1 MGIYG
6 FTIQLYCD
14 FSGYSDMAIGIAL
27 LLGYKLKMNFDA
39 PFKSQSPT
47 GIGAGGTYPLSSWLR
62 DYLYIPMGGN
72 RCSKARA
79 HMNVFNTML
88 IGGLWHGA
96 SWMYVIWGAWNGGL
110 LVAHKMIRSVTPRV
124 KGGESSQMV
133 ASRHQCVHNIQPHS
147 RGHDVFQGPF
157 PWSRSATWCIR

>member
-47 GIGAGGTYPLSSWLR
+47 EYWRRWHISLSSWLR
-62 DYLYIPMGGN
+62 DYLYIPMGRQPVLQGA
-72 RCSKARA
+72 CSHECVQHYADRR
-79 HMNVFNTML
+79 
-88 IGGLWHGA
+88 
-96 SWMYVIWGAWNGGL
+96 
-110 LVAHKMIRSVTPRV
+110 LVAWRIVDVRYMGCMERRI
-124 KGGESSQMV
+124 
-133 ASRHQCVHNIQPHS
+133 A
-147 RGHDVFQGPF
+147 RG
-157 PWSRSATWCIR
+157 A

>member
-47 GIGAGGTYPLSSWLR
+47 EYWRRGTYRSLHGCATTST
-62 DYLYIPMGGN
+62 
-72 RCSKARA
+72 
-79 HMNVFNTML
+79 F
-88 IGGLWHGA
+88 LWEATGA
-96 SWMYVIWGAWNGGL
+96 
-110 LVAHKMIRSVTPRV
+110 PRRV
-124 KGGESSQMV
+124 L
-133 ASRHQCVHNIQPHS
+133 
-147 RGHDVFQGPF
+147 
-157 PWSRSATWCIR
+157 T